1 MTWDFH
7 HLFAFL
13 EWCGTQLSPLKKKKK
28 IPRPLLF
35 LTISPAWCKILFAKR
50 LSSYCK
56 NNHALYSFASFYP
69 SDSFSEM
76 SDYWKASNTKGE
88 HKAKVGL
95 FICLGPL
102 GSQEIWNKRALLNP
116 RERACFSVN
125 ALTFSLALTCFKAYI
140 WHKLIC
146 RVFSHFPSAAGA
158 N

>member
-1 MTWDFH
+1 MRFPPRS
-7 HLFAFL
+7 AFP
-13 EWCGTQLSPLKKKKK
+13 GVMRDTTPTPQKT
-28 IPRPLLF
+28 IPRPFFSWSSHLYGAKLSLLEESADTAKPIMHCTVLLLF
-35 LTISPAWCKILFAKR
+35 IPLF
-50 LSSYCK
+50 
-56 NNHALYSFASFYP
+56 F
-69 SDSFSEM
+69 FSEF

-102 GSQEIWNKRALLNP
+102 NSQKIWNKRALLNP